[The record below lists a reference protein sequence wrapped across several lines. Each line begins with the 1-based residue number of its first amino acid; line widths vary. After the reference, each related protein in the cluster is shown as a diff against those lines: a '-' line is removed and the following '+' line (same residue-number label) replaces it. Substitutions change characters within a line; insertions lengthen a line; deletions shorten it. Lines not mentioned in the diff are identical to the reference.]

1 MNGATNP
8 PDAASTC
15 TGMSSPVSFWCRSS
29 AAQMS
34 ATGSYDPSNVEPR
47 TATTPIVFSSQ
58 CASAPSAV
66 MWYCSP
72 SIGTSRGSTSQ

>member
-8 PDAASTC
+8 PEAPSTC
-15 TGMSSPVSFWCRSS
+15 TGTSSPVSAWWRSS

-34 ATGSYDPSNVEPR
+34 ATGSYDPSNVEPS

-58 CASAPSAV
+58 AATARSAV
-66 MWYCSP
+66 RW
-72 SIGTSRGSTSQ
+72 